1 VEEDKVNI
9 NIEERLKQSEVLK
22 ELPNERDRNNGSKL
36 VVK

>member
-1 VEEDKVNI
+1 VEEDEVNI

-22 ELPNERDRNNGSKL
+22 ELLNERDRNNGSKL